1 MEELDILK
9 KHWQK
14 DESSYQQVSESQIYK
29 MIHKNSS
36 SIVKWI
42 FIISILEFL
51 LWSVVSFCMKD
62 GEVMRQFDAYQ
73 VEHIMTPFM
82 IIGYAGLA
90 YFFFQFYMNY
100 RKISA
105 TDNAQK
111 LIDTILKTRKKVY
124 QYVWFNIIY
133 AVASAIIVLI
143 IQFNYDAKMVNMI
156 AEISKKGVDTA
167 FFYAIY
173 IIITLIFLAVFVG
186 FIWLFYRLVYGILLK
201 QLYKNYEE
209 LKKID
214 Y

>member
-14 DESSYQQVSESQIYK
+14 DKISYEQVSESQIYK

-100 RKISA
+100 RKIST

-133 AVASAIIVLI
+133 AVASIIIVLI
-143 IQFNYDAKMVNMI
+143 IQFNYDQKLIELIEMSEKSNKTMLI
-156 AEISKKGVDTA
+156 YGIYTA
-167 FFYAIY
+167 VTIV
-173 IIITLIFLAVFVG
+173 FLTIFVG

-201 QLYKNYEE
+201 RLYKNYEE

>member
-9 KHWQK
+9 KHWK
-14 DESSYQQVSESQIYK
+14 KEEDSFQQVSEKQIYK

-62 GEVMRQFDAYQ
+62 GEVMRQFDAYH
-73 VEHIMTPFM
+73 VDHIMTPFM
-82 IIGYAGLA
+82 IVGYVGLA

-100 RKISA
+100 RKITA
-105 TDNAQK
+105 TDNIKK
-111 LIDTILKTRKKVY
+111 LINTILKTRKKVY

-133 AVASAIIVLI
+133 AVLSIIIVLI
-143 IQFNYDAKMVNMI
+143 IQFNYDERLIELIKVSEKSNKAML
-156 AEISKKGVDTA
+156 
-167 FFYAIY
+167 IY
-173 IIITLIFLAVFVG
+173 GIYTGITILFLAVFIG
-186 FIWLFYRLVYGILLK
+186 LIWIFYRVIYGILLRR
-201 QLYKNYEE
+201 LYKNYEE

>member
-1 MEELDILK
+1 MKELDLLK

-14 DESSYQQVSESQIYK
+14 EESSYQQVSECQIYK

-42 FIISILEFL
+42 FIISIIEFL

-62 GEVMRQFDAYQ
+62 GEVMRQFDSYQ
-73 VEHIMTPFM
+73 VQHIMTPFM
-82 IIGYAGLA
+82 IIGYLGLA
-90 YFFFQFYMNY
+90 YFFFQFYLNY

-105 TDNAQK
+105 TDNAKK
-111 LIDTILKTRKKVY
+111 LIDTILKTRKKVS

-133 AVASAIIVLI
+133 AVATVIIVLI
-143 IQFNYDAKMVNMI
+143 IQFNYDQKLIDLIEMSEKSNKTNLIYGIYA
-156 AEISKKGVDTA
+156 GV
-167 FFYAIY
+167 
-173 IIITLIFLAVFVG
+173 TLLFLAILIA
-186 FIWLFYRLVYGILLK
+186 FIWLFYRLVYGTLLK
-201 QLYKNYEE
+201 RLYKNYEE

>member
-14 DESSYQQVSESQIYK
+14 DESSYEQVSESQIYK

-100 RKISA
+100 RKIST

-133 AVASAIIVLI
+133 AVASIIIVLI
-143 IQFNYDAKMVNMI
+143 IQFNYDQKLIELIEMSEKSNKTMLI
-156 AEISKKGVDTA
+156 YGIYTA
-167 FFYAIY
+167 VTIV
-173 IIITLIFLAVFVG
+173 FLTIFVG

-201 QLYKNYEE
+201 RLYKNYEE